1 MLTRLAALLMVAAL
15 LAACTAW
22 SHVNR
27 AGAPA
32 GPPGAGPGR
41 VAVALALSGGGVR
54 AAALAWGVMREL
66 GRLSVPAEDGSPST
80 LLREVDYVSSV
91 SGGSFAAA
99 YWALHR
105 DDPAALE
112 RFADAFLYP
121 NHERRVAW
129 RAFGNPVNW
138 VRLPFTAFDRTDVA
152 ARYYSRALFDGR
164 AYGALP
170 PRPRLIVNASDLV
183 TGSRFEFSDEFFG
196 CLGASLGDYP
206 IAYAVAASS
215 AYPAGFAAVTLRN
228 FGSAPGG
235 CLTTSDRAALQS
247 AHLNPEAWLRATRKQ
262 RFLETERV
270 PYVHLVDGGITDN
283 LGLQGIIERLTD
295 GELSDLLNTRKL
307 AGVVVIVVNAMPAH
321 DDTLGRHAESPGVLK
336 VADQSF
342 GLMLE
347 QASTRTSRLVRA
359 AIDERRVRGG
369 ARPHDAAPL
378 PGSEA
383 ERSRDARAARP
394 APGRAHASG
403 APARDGRRP
412 TRRRARPALLWR
424 RQASERRHAGGDR
437 RAPRIRGRPPRAGD
451 DAAVRARVLTAGGSL
466 PRLRII
472 DAAPV
477 LPEVSTRAGGRPRDA
492 GAGRP
497 ASARGCR

>member
-164 AYGALP
+164 VYGALP

-215 AYPAGFAAVTLRN
+215 AYPVGFAAVTLRN
-228 FGSAPGG
+228 FGAAPGG

-321 DDTLGRHAESPGVLK
+321 DDTLGRRAETPGVLK

-359 AIDERRVRGG
+359 AIDERRAFEEALGRTTRLHYLEVRLSDLETP
-369 ARPHDAAPL
+369 AR
-378 PGSEA
+378 
-383 ERSRDARAARP
+383 RDRLL
-394 APGRAHASG
+394 G
-403 APARDGRRP
+403 AP
-412 TRRRARPALLWR
+412 TRLA
-424 RQASERRHAGGDR
+424 
-437 RAPRIRGRPPRAGD
+437 
-451 DAAVRARVLTAGGSL
+451 L
-466 PRLRII
+466 PRETVDDLLGAGR
-472 DAAPV
+472 DLLYCGGGKRQNAATLAAIAELLASV
-477 LPEVSTRAGGRPRDA
+477 
-492 GAGRP
+492 AGRP
-497 ASARGCR
+497 AAAMTPPSGLAC

>member
-1 MLTRLAALLMVAAL
+1 MALTRLAALATVVAL

-27 AGAPA
+27 AGTPATTPAP
-32 GPPGAGPGR
+32 GPGR

-66 GRLSVPAEDGSPST
+66 GRLPVPGEDGAPST

-105 DDPAALE
+105 DDRPALE
-112 RFADAFLYP
+112 SFPETFLYP

-129 RAFGNPVNW
+129 RAFGNPFNW

-152 ARYYSRALFDGR
+152 ARYYATTLFDGR
-164 AYGALP
+164 AYRALP
-170 PRPRLIVNASDLV
+170 SRPRLIVNASDLV
-183 TGSRFEFSDEFFG
+183 TGSRFEFTDEFFG
-196 CLGASLGDYP
+196 CLGASLADYP
-206 IAYAVAASS
+206 IGYAVAASA
-215 AYPAGFAAVTLRN
+215 AYPVGFAAVTLRN
-228 FGSAPGG
+228 FGAPPGG
-235 CLTTSDRAALQS
+235 CLTASDRAALQS

-307 AGVVVIVVNAMPAH
+307 AGVAIIVVNAMPAH
-321 DDTLGRHAESPGVLK
+321 DDTLGQRPGSPGVLE

-347 QASTRTSRLVRA
+347 QASTRTSRLARA
-359 AIDERRVRGG
+359 AVDERRAFEGALGRATRLYYLEVRLSDLETA
-369 ARPHDAAPL
+369 ARRQRLLAAPTRLAL
-378 PGSEA
+378 PRETVDDLLGAGRDLLYCGGGKRQNATTLAAIA
-383 ERSRDARAARP
+383 ELLASAASRP
-394 APGRAHASG
+394 APSVTP
-403 APARDGRRP
+403 PADV
-412 TRRRARPALLWR
+412 
-424 RQASERRHAGGDR
+424 E
-437 RAPRIRGRPPRAGD
+437 
-451 DAAVRARVLTAGGSL
+451 
-466 PRLRII
+466 
-472 DAAPV
+472 
-477 LPEVSTRAGGRPRDA
+477 
-492 GAGRP
+492 
-497 ASARGCR
+497 C